1 MSTAS
6 STTPVFEQGH
16 YTGPDGVVLRFRRRL
31 ATAPQHEPALM
42 LLHGAASN
50 GTRWWHYVE
59 HTRLADRLLLAPDLR
74 GHGGSVW
81 RGPARMVH
89 WREDLAAL
97 LDHEQ
102 APQAVV
108 IGHCLGANLATH
120 FAARHADRC
129 AGLVLIEPMLREA
142 LSGQM
147 APLRWA
153 APLLELAARLI
164 SVGNR
169 LGIHRRRLAQ
179 VDLRELDQQVQAN
192 AVAGEAPELRT
203 HGSLRHDVRV
213 IPVAQLLAN
222 FVELVRPLPLSGLT
236 MPCLVIQA
244 SGRRM
249 TDAALTRERLA
260 QQLPQAEFIALPSE
274 HWIPT
279 THPEQLCRLIDDW
292 VSGLPSQPGRPSA

>member
-1 MSTAS
+1 MLRSDSEPPPA
-6 STTPVFEQGH
+6 FEPRR
-16 YTGPDGVVLRFRRRL
+16 YTGPDGVVLCFRSRPAL
-31 ATAPQHEPALM
+31 APQQQPALM

-50 GTRWWHYVE
+50 ATRWWHFVE
-59 HTRLADRLLLAPDLR
+59 HTRLVHQLVLAPDLR
-74 GHGGSVW
+74 SHGGSAW
-81 RGPARMVH
+81 RGPARMAH
-89 WREDLAAL
+89 WQEDLAAL
-97 LDHEQ
+97 LDHEHT
-102 APQAVV
+102 PQAVV

-147 APLRWA
+147 ARLRWA
-153 APLLELAARLI
+153 SPVLDIASRVIAA
-164 SVGNR
+164 GNR
-169 LGIHRRRLAQ
+169 LGIHRRRLEQ
-179 VDLRELDQQVQAN
+179 VDLRALDRSVQAN
-192 AVAGEAPELRT
+192 TAEGEVPVLRT

-213 IPVAQLLAN
+213 VPVAQLLAN
-222 FVELVRPLPLSGLT
+222 FVELVRPLPVSALT

-260 QQLPQAEFIALPSE
+260 TRLRQAEFVELPSE

-279 THPEQLCRLIDDW
+279 THPERLCRLIDDW
-292 VSGLPSQPGRPSA
+292 VSGLAHAGPDAV